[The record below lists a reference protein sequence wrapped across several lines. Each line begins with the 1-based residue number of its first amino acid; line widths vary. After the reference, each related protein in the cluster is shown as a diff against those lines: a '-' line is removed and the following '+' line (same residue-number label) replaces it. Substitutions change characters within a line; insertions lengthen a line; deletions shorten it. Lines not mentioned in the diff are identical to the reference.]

1 VTEVTKKA
9 EQPGVIEEV
18 LPRALYRVRLDGG
31 KTVRASVA
39 LSAKHATVR
48 FIAGSRVGVE
58 VTTHDPNRGKIVR
71 LL

>member
-1 VTEVTKKA
+1 VTEVKQKS

-18 LPRALYRVRLDGG
+18 LPKALYRVRLDGG

-39 LSAKHATVR
+39 PAAKHAAVR
-48 FIAGSRVGVE
+48 FIAGQRVSVQ